1 MGTFFTGETS
11 PGLIDWTSMP
21 TYNTIMAVAAGATL
35 FALVLFVRGLA
46 KRSALSRTEAFAE
59 GTEERRELAAFLDGY
74 AVAFGVFGLI
84 VFTTGLHM
92 ILTWPLAEG
101 GFPFDN
107 IVFGE
112 TCVPLGALA
121 LGLSIYLWRRRDS
134 VLEAPNPLVH
144 LARVASPVGFFTILL
159 GLALIG
165 IALAGLVYQLFAAP
179 PQEPISGAFSNMP
192 MLENGA
198 LAILFCLVAFG
209 AICFPFITKQIRDT
223 GTLTPLA
230 TAAGWCLAIAGIAW
244 GLFGAM
250 NFYTHIGLIVNTM

>member
-1 MGTFFTGETS
+1 MGTFFTGEST
-11 PGLIDWTSMP
+11 PGLIDWSSMP

-35 FALVLFVRGLA
+35 LALVLFVRGLA
-46 KRSALSRTEAFAE
+46 KRSTLSRTEGVSE
-59 GTEERRELAAFLDGY
+59 GAEERRELAAFLDGY

-84 VFTTGLHM
+84 LFTTGLHM

-112 TCVPLGALA
+112 TCLPLGALA
-121 LGLSIYLWRRRDS
+121 LGASLYLWRRRDS
-134 VLEAPNPLVH
+134 VLDAPNPLVH
-144 LARVASPVGFFTILL
+144 LARIASPVGFFTVLL

-179 PQEPISGAFSNMP
+179 PQEPISGAFASMP

-198 LAILFCLVAFG
+198 LAVLFGLVAFG
-209 AICFPFITKQIRDT
+209 AICFPFITKQIREK
-223 GTLTPLA
+223 GALTPLA
-230 TAAGWCLAIAGIAW
+230 VVAGWSLALAGNAW